1 MTIFVVL
8 ACFVLYW
15 LGYRYY
21 ALRIANRV
29 FALDPEAKTPA
40 HTKYDGFDYVPCPRY
55 ILFGHHYAS
64 IAGLSPMLG
73 PAIAVIWGWVPALF
87 WVVFGTIL
95 IGGVHD
101 FTALVLSIRSGGQS
115 IGKIT
120 ESVIGSRAKSLFH
133 ILIIFFIALAM
144 GVFVQIVAQLFT
156 ADFYPETVLP
166 SFSLIALALVMG
178 ALLYKKGIK
187 LLPVTLVAFTLSLG
201 AIILGLKLPTPNLAS
216 DTWATIMLAYAF
228 VASILPVWLLLQPRD
243 YLNALLLYLGLALL
257 FSGFFLLRPDFV
269 APPLNLNPEGAPPLF
284 PFVFIVL
291 ACGAI
296 SGFHALV
303 SSGTTA
309 KQLNKETDAP
319 FIGYGAMIGESLL
332 GLVAVMACTA
342 GFINAEAWQTHY
354 ASWNVAQGLGQSMNA
369 FINGSAL
376 FLNQL
381 GIPTAVGSAFIAL
394 VAVSF
399 ALTTLDSATRLLRY
413 NLQEVSETLGMPL
426 LGGRYI
432 SSALAVVAIGLFAFF
447 KIDGQSAGL
456 ALWALFGTTNQ
467 LLGGLT
473 LITVTLYL
481 VIRRKNCLYT
491 FIPMVFMLITTIAA
505 MAANIRTFYLK
516 DQFLLFVI
524 GVGLL
529 VLAAWLV
536 IEGTLRFLQIRR
548 DLQQSET
555 AA

>member
-1 MTIFVVL
+1 
-8 ACFVLYW
+8 
-15 LGYRYY
+15 
-21 ALRIANRV
+21 
-29 FALDPEAKTPA
+29 
-40 HTKYDGFDYVPCPRY
+40 
-55 ILFGHHYAS
+55 
-64 IAGLSPMLG
+64 
-73 PAIAVIWGWVPALF
+73 
-87 WVVFGTIL
+87 
-95 IGGVHD
+95 
-101 FTALVLSIRSGGQS
+101 
-115 IGKIT
+115 
-120 ESVIGSRAKSLFH
+120 
-133 ILIIFFIALAM
+133 
-144 GVFVQIVAQLFT
+144 
-156 ADFYPETVLP
+156 
-166 SFSLIALALVMG
+166 
-178 ALLYKKGIK
+178 
-187 LLPVTLVAFTLSLG
+187 
-201 AIILGLKLPTPNLAS
+201 
-216 DTWATIMLAYAF
+216 
-228 VASILPVWLLLQPRD
+228 
-243 YLNALLLYLGLALL
+243 
-257 FSGFFLLRPDFV
+257 
-269 APPLNLNPEGAPPLF
+269 
-284 PFVFIVL
+284 
-291 ACGAI
+291 
-296 SGFHALV
+296 LV

-309 KQLNKETDAP
+309 KQLDKETDAP

-342 GFINAEAWQTHY
+342 GFINAEAWQAHY

-381 GIPTAVGSAFIAL
+381 GIPTALGSAFIAL

-413 NLQEVSETLGMPL
+413 NLQEVSETLGMPWL
-426 LGGRYI
+426 AGRYI

-516 DQFLLFVI
+516 DQLLLFVI

-548 DLQQSET
+548 DLQQSE
-555 AA
+555 AAA